1 MNNDDELYNNLVT
14 LLKLF
19 KNRPYHLS
27 KYLIENSAL
36 DTNFINKI
44 LKSDKLQELQEKM
57 SNEGGYELTPIYFPD
72 ISKME
77 EFYNSLS
84 NISESKDKK
93 EILKELNQKMME
105 LLKGEKYEEAARLR
119 DYMIENRIKRNN

>member
-36 DTNFINKI
+36 DKNFIDKI
-44 LKSDKLQELQEKM
+44 LKSDKLKELQEKID
-57 SNEGGYELTPIYFPD
+57 GDGYKLTPVYFPD
-72 ISKME
+72 ISKMQ

-84 NISESKDKK
+84 QISDKK
-93 EILKELNQKMME
+93 DLEELYKELNEKMDKLIMD
-105 LLKGEKYEEAARLR
+105 EKFEEAASLR
-119 DYMIENRIKRNN
+119 DYMSRNKIKRKK

>member
-1 MNNDDELYNNLVT
+1 MNDDELYNNLVT

-27 KYLIENSAL
+27 KYLIENYAL
-36 DTNFINKI
+36 NENFIKKI
-44 LKSDKLQELQEKM
+44 LKSDKLQELQDQM
-57 SNEGGYELTPIYFPD
+57 SNDGGYELTPIYFPD

-84 NISESKDKK
+84 DISDSTDKK
-93 EILKELNQKMME
+93 KLSKELNQKMVD
-105 LLKGEKYEEAARLR
+105 LLKEEKYEEAARLR
-119 DYMIENRIKRNN
+119 DYMIENRIKRNI

>member
-36 DTNFINKI
+36 DEKFIKKI
-44 LKSDKLQELQEKM
+44 LKSDKLQELQDQM
-57 SNEGGYELTPIYFPD
+57 SSDGGYELTPIYFPD

-84 NISESKDKK
+84 NISDSRDKK
-93 EILKELNQKMME
+93 ELSKELNQKMVE
-105 LLKGEKYEEAARLR
+105 LLKEEKYEEAATLR
-119 DYMIENRIKRNN
+119 DYMIENRIKRNI

>member
-1 MNNDDELYNNLVT
+1 
-14 LLKLF
+14 
-19 KNRPYHLS
+19 
-27 KYLIENSAL
+27 
-36 DTNFINKI
+36 
-44 LKSDKLQELQEKM
+44 M

>member
-36 DTNFINKI
+36 DEKFIKKI
-44 LKSDKLQELQEKM
+44 LKSDKLQELQDQI
-57 SNEGGYELTPIYFPD
+57 SNSGYELTPIYFPD

-84 NISESKDKK
+84 NISDSRDKK
-93 EILKELNQKMME
+93 ELSKELNQKMVE
-105 LLKGEKYEEAARLR
+105 LLKEEKYEEAATLR
-119 DYMIENRIKRNN
+119 DYMIENRIKRNI

>member
-36 DTNFINKI
+36 DTNFISKI

-105 LLKGEKYEEAARLR
+105 LLMLNLR
-119 DYMIENRIKRNN
+119 IL

>member
-36 DTNFINKI
+36 DEKFIKKI
-44 LKSDKLQELQEKM
+44 LKSDKLQELQDQITN
-57 SNEGGYELTPIYFPD
+57 SGYELTPIYFPD

-84 NISESKDKK
+84 NISDSRDKK
-93 EILKELNQKMME
+93 ELSKELNQKMVE
-105 LLKGEKYEEAARLR
+105 LLKEEKYEEAATLR
-119 DYMIENRIKRNN
+119 DYMIENRIKRNI

>member
-36 DTNFINKI
+36 DEKFIKKI
-44 LKSDKLQELQEKM
+44 LKSDKLQELQDQM
-57 SNEGGYELTPIYFPD
+57 SSDGGYELTPIYFPD

-84 NISESKDKK
+84 NISDSTDKK
-93 EILKELNQKMME
+93 ELSKELNQKMAE
-105 LLKGEKYEEAARLR
+105 LLKEEKYEEAARLR
-119 DYMIENRIKRNN
+119 DYMIENRIKRGI